1 MVLTKEMEKD
11 FKFMALYSFVERYK
25 KLPFGN
31 RIFWNNKMP
40 FDNRIFWNNK
50 IMFATN
56 GNVFLWTETTEENP
70 DGFSVWE
77 VQGKNFVELKDKD
90 KEELRNLKLEDRV
103 FSKYNNFGFEFEFN
117 WDKSIPLPIKLCS
130 KKQQRDNDKCFFD
143 FAHNDFIVKFSKGNE
158 NEVVGTYEGFIS
170 CSSGKDLKYFF
181 MPFWEIFELLKKTKD
196 KVKIKYNIIKQDPLI
211 TSYVCKMISGK
222 WNVISLHVM

>member
-1 MVLTKEMEKD
+1 MTLTKKMEKD
-11 FKFMALYSFVERYK
+11 FRFMSLYSYTKRYK
-25 KLPFGN
+25 
-31 RIFWNNKMP
+31 KMP

-77 VQGKNFVELKDKD
+77 VQGKNFVELKGKD
-90 KEELRNLKLEDRV
+90 KEALKKLKLEDKV
-103 FSKYNNFGFEFEFN
+103 FNKYNNFNSEFVFN
-117 WDKSIPLPIKLCS
+117 WDKDIPLPIKSCS
-130 KKQQRDNDKCFFD
+130 KKQQRDKDICFFN
-143 FAHNDFIVKFSKGNE
+143 FVHNDFIVKFSKDKDD
-158 NEVVGTYEGFIS
+158 EVVATYRDFFSGMSGDIPEGFS
-170 CSSGKDLKYFF
+170 

-196 KVKIKYNIIKQDPLI
+196 KVKIKYNIVKQDTLI
-211 TSYVCKMISGK
+211 TSYACKMISGK

>member
-1 MVLTKEMEKD
+1 MILTKEMKKD
-11 FKFMALYSFVERYK
+11 FMFLYSYSYTKRYK
-25 KLPFGN
+25 K
-31 RIFWNNKMP
+31 KP

-56 GNVFLWTETTEENP
+56 GNSFIWTETEENP
-70 DGFSVWE
+70 EDFSVWE
-77 VQGKNFVELKDKD
+77 VQGKNFVELKGKN
-90 KEELRNLKLEDRV
+90 KEELKNLKLEYKV
-103 FSKYNNFGFEFEFN
+103 FNRYNNFGSEFEFN

-130 KKQQRDNDKCFFD
+130 KKQQRNNDICFFD
-143 FAHNDFIVKFSKGNE
+143 FAHNDFIVKFSKDKDD
-158 NEVVGTYEGFIS
+158 EVVATYGDFIS
-170 CSSGKDLKYFF
+170 CSSKNLTECFS

-196 KVKIKYNIIKQDPLI
+196 KVKIKYNIIKQDTLI

>member
-11 FKFMALYSFVERYK
+11 FKFMALYSYIKRNK
-25 KLPFGN
+25 KF
-31 RIFWNNKMP
+31 P

-56 GNVFLWTETTEENP
+56 GNVFLWTETTKENP
-70 DGFSVWE
+70 EDFSVWE
-77 VQGKNFVELKDKD
+77 VQGKNFVELKGKD
-90 KEELRNLKLEDRV
+90 KEELKNLKLEYKV
-103 FSKYNNFGFEFEFN
+103 FNRYSNFGSEFVFN
-117 WDKSIPLPIKLCS
+117 WDKDIPLPIKLCS
-130 KKQQRDNDKCFFD
+130 KKQQRDNDICFFD
-143 FAHNDFIVKFSKGNE
+143 FAHNDFIVKFSKDKDD
-158 NEVVGTYEGFIS
+158 EVVATYGDFIS
-170 CSSGKDLKYFF
+170 CASKNLTECFS

-196 KVKIKYNIIKQDPLI
+196 KVKIKYNIIKQDTLI